1 MDSIPIGIE
10 SVLLF
15 IFIIFFFI
23 QYFKDMYSSLLGNSF
38 FWFITGILIYLSIT
52 FFFNILVNNL
62 ETELFDQY
70 FFYSYLG
77 DILKNIIFSFAL
89 YNYLRQMKIAES
101 KFKKSHIP
109 FLDIDLR

>member
-10 SVLLF
+10 SLLLF
-15 IFIIFFFI
+15 LFIIFFFI
-23 QYFKDMYSSLLGNSF
+23 QYFKNMYSSLLGNSF
-38 FWFITGILIYLSIT
+38 FWFVTGILIYLSIT

-89 YNYLRQMKIAES
+89 FYYLRQMKITES
-101 KFKKSHIP
+101 KFKESHIP